1 MDLSYCE
8 PLFNG
13 CNREINRASNEGVN
27 NEPNIQHSPGDE
39 LRARILSAARERFL
53 RFGFAKTSMQEIAT
67 ACDMSAA
74 NLYRFYKGK
83 LAIGLAVALQE
94 QASVLAICD
103 HAVSA
108 AGPETAERLTA
119 LFQANIGANRRN
131 IKKAP
136 LLFELDMLV
145 AREEQELRRGFLRE
159 VEKRILSILSDGID
173 ANAFESAAI
182 KLQSRMIMM
191 ASAPFVLPWML
202 LNEPFGNPHSMVE
215 PLIRSL
221 ISGLMGEMSVHGGPT
236 LTAPPASPS
245 TTRPPRRP
253 RPA

>member
-1 MDLSYCE
+1 MDPCYCE

-13 CNREINRASNEGVN
+13 CNPGINRASNEGVN
-27 NEPNIQHSPGDE
+27 NEPNIQHSPGDG
-39 LRARILSAARERFL
+39 LSARILAAARELFL

-83 LAIGLAVALQE
+83 LAIGLAVAWKE
-94 QASVLAICD
+94 QAAVLAICD

-108 AGPETAERLTA
+108 AGPETARRLIA
-119 LFQANIGANRRN
+119 LFQTNIEASRRN
-131 IKKAP
+131 MKKAP
-136 LLFELDMLV
+136 LLFELDMIV

-159 VEKRILSILSDGID
+159 MEKRILAILSDGIE

-221 ISGLMGEMSVHGGPT
+221 ISGLMDEVPVPSDST
-236 LTAPPASPS
+236 LAEPAATAMA
-245 TTRPPRRP
+245 TRTPRRA